1 MEASNQNDELY
12 PIAVLIDELKHD
24 DVLLRLN
31 AIHRLSTIALALGAE
46 RTRDELIPFLDESV
60 EDEDEVLTALSDEL
74 GGFVEYVGGPEYG
87 HVLLSPLE
95 NLAAIE
101 EPLVREKACLQS
113 QLDIGSSAN
122 GTQAVE
128 SLNKICEQISQE
140 QVEQYFI
147 PLTVRLSKA
156 DWFTSKISATGLY
169 NVPYGKASP
178 PSQEGLRQQFGH
190 LVHDETPMVRR
201 QAANNLAKFV
211 KAMPAIIVIEEMI
224 PLFQHLAS
232 DDQDSVRLL
241 TVDIL
246 IAIAEVVP
254 KEQQTSHGVLL
265 TSLRSLFEDKSW
277 RVRYMVADRFEKIAK
292 AVDEEVVTRDL
303 VPAFV
308 KLLKDSEAEVRT
320 AIAGQIPGFC
330 GLLDRETLLNE
341 IMTSVEDLVQDTS
354 QHVRAALGTQISGLA
369 PILGKEETIAHLLP
383 MFLQML
389 KDEFPD
395 VRLHIIS
402 KLELVNKVIGIE
414 LLSQSLLPAI
424 VQLAEDK
431 QWRVRLAIIEY
442 IPLLASQ
449 LGVQFFDEKLS
460 TLCMSWLGDT
470 VFSIREAATQNLKKL
485 TEVFG
490 VEWAN
495 EAIIPKVMAMGQHPN
510 YLYRMTTCF
519 AISTLAPAVNLE
531 VVDKS
536 ILPMMDRLVLDD
548 IPNIR
553 FNVAKSYSVLID
565 VLKRLPA
572 EGTIITLEKSG
583 ETVSPSPKGQELIQR
598 HILPNLEKLQQDDDV
613 DVRYFATTAAGSV
626 MDAMETS
633 P

>member
-1 MEASNQNDELY
+1 MEGSNQNDELY

-60 EDEDEVLTALSDEL
+60 EDEDEVLTALSEEL
-74 GGFVEYVGGPEYG
+74 GNFVEYVGGPEYG

-101 EPLVREKACLQS
+101 EPLVREKA
-113 QLDIGSSAN
+113 
-122 GTQAVE
+122 VE
-128 SLNKICEQISQE
+128 SLNKICGDLSQA
-140 QVEQYFI
+140 QVEDYFI

-156 DWFTSKISATGLY
+156 DWFTSKISATGVY
-169 NVPYGKASP
+169 TVPYSKATP
-178 PSQEGLRQQFGH
+178 PSQEGLRLQFGH

-211 KAMPAIIVIEEMI
+211 KEMPASIVIDEMI
-224 PLFQHLAS
+224 PLFQHLAG

-241 TVDIL
+241 TVEVL
-246 IAIAEVVP
+246 ISIAEVVP
-254 KEQQTSHGVLL
+254 KEQQPGHGVLL
-265 TSLRSLFEDKSW
+265 SALRSLFEDKSW

-292 AVDEEVVTRDL
+292 AVDDETVTRDL

-330 GLLDRETLLNE
+330 ALIDRETLLNE
-341 IMTSVEDLVQDTS
+341 IMTSIEDLVSDTS

-449 LGVQFFDEKLS
+449 LGVKFFDEKLS

-490 VEWAN
+490 VEWAS

-519 AISTLAPAVNLE
+519 AISTLAPAINLDVIE
-531 VVDKS
+531 RS
-536 ILPMMDRLVLDD
+536 ILPMMDKLVSDD

-553 FNVAKSYSVLID
+553 FNVAKSYAVLID

-572 EGTIITLEKSG
+572 DGTILSLEKSG
-583 ETVSPSPKGQELIQR
+583 QPVSPSPRGHNLIHQQ
-598 HILPNLEKLQQDDDV
+598 ILPNLEKLQQDDDV
-613 DVRYFATTAAGSV
+613 DVRYFATTAAGSASDS
-626 MDAMETS
+626 MQTS